1 MTRPS
6 VDVLRGTLDLMILR
20 SLQRGSQHGYGIT
33 RWIREMSGEVLQIE
47 DGALYP
53 ALHRLVHRGW
63 IGAEWGTS
71 ENNRR
76 AKYYSLTADGRR
88 ELERERRTWERFS
101 GALSKLLDSGEA
113 AT

>member
-1 MTRPS
+1 

-20 SLQRGSQHGYGIT
+20 ALSPGPLHGYGIT
-33 RWIREMSGEVLQIE
+33 RWIRETSGEVLQIE

-63 IGAEWGTS
+63 IHAEWGTS

-76 AKYYSLTADGRR
+76 AKYYSLTAEGRR
-88 ELERERRTWERFS
+88 QLQRELRTWERFS
-101 GALSKLLDSGEA
+101 QALGKLLGSGEA

>member
-1 MTRPS
+1 MARAP

-20 SLQRGSQHGYGIT
+20 ALQHGARHGYGIT
-33 RWIREMSGEVLQIE
+33 RWIHATSGEVFQIE

-63 IGAEWGTS
+63 IDADWGTS

-76 AKYYSLTADGRR
+76 AKYYSLTAEGRR
-88 ELERERRTWERFS
+88 QLERELHTWERFS
-101 GALSKLLDSGEA
+101 GALSKLLGSEEA
-113 AT
+113 AR